1 MGVRDFLERL
11 RPSGTPGAP
20 SVAGVP
26 ADRLA
31 EHSTELEAVFA
42 LLEDVQAHAAGIR
55 LAAEQEAQR
64 RREEACQQADA
75 IVAGARR
82 LADAERS
89 AAAATARAGAAEQA
103 RAIADEAQNRAVSI
117 AGESHTRSAALV
129 AAVVEQAR
137 AELLGVPA
145 GSP

>member
-26 ADRLA
+26 ADRIA
-31 EHSTELEAVFA
+31 ERATELEAVFA
-42 LLEDVQAHAAGIR
+42 LLEDVQAEAAQIR
-55 LAAEQEAQR
+55 MAADQEARR
-64 RREEACQQADA
+64 RREEARQQADA
-75 IVAGARR
+75 IVAAARR
-82 LADAERS
+82 RADAER
-89 AAAATARAGAAEQA
+89 AAAAAAARAGADDQA
-103 RAIADEAQNRAVSI
+103 RAITADAQGRARDI
-117 AGESHTRSAALV
+117 ASQARSRSPVLV
-129 AAVVEQAR
+129 ASIVDQAR